1 MSEAKQEIRPET
13 PQVNPPQI
21 DKPNCRK
28 PDREGKLVKPDGCE
42 YPPVGTCIMDLP
54 KKERKKYMWMIPDEL
69 KNDPMY
75 DKEPEEC
82 KTDVCKMKR
91 EEKENDEKKEK
102 KQKKDQEDIIKQQA
116 AQIQALIAHTGALTE
131 AVNNIIAAQG
141 KAKDTSA
148 SQSARPA
155 GGYE

>member
-1 MSEAKQEIRPET
+1 MEAKLPET
-13 PQVNPPQI
+13 LPVQPPQV
-21 DKPNCRK
+21 DKAYLRK
-28 PDREGKLVKPDGCE
+28 ADREEKLVKPDGCE
-42 YPPVGTCIMDLP
+42 VPPVGTCIMSLS

-116 AQIQALIAHTGALTE
+116 AQIQALIAHTTALTE

-141 KAKDTSA
+141 KAKD
-148 SQSARPA
+148 
-155 GGYE
+155 